1 MGSRRNEP
9 AGVASHTDGHRSSL
23 RRSRRH
29 DSIEKPPLFFAW
41 QTPAPSRAP
50 PTTPAADLEAPR
62 LAAAPLPTT
71 AAPPS
76 TSCQTVVSSPPSVPQ
91 ATLVMPSPQPMLQ
104 PAVVLST
111 QSMAPTYV
119 QPPAQIMYPCMY
131 YPMATPVQQASTTP
145 ATPPIAPPVAPAIAP
160 PLATAAQREKPR
172 EKAVYPPGMPPW
184 SAVSSPPE
192 LLLPGKSTSEASEYW
207 IWLHWY
213 ASWQLYYEQGREPS
227 SSQRQS
233 RRLAKLMAS
242 LMEKEASAYRAS
254 KRSSRAPAASTR
266 SRHVSKAKSS
276 HGLAPP
282 ADVWWL
288 DVSGSR
294 KTRHRTKHTATRS
307 PETPTPAVDTSDAI
321 LTLEELAI

>member
-9 AGVASHTDGHRSSL
+9 AGVASHTNGHRSSL
-23 RRSRRH
+23 RRSRMH

-50 PTTPAADLEAPR
+50 PTTPAADVKGPR
-62 LAAAPLPTT
+62 LAAASLPTT

-76 TSCQTVVSSPPSVPQ
+76 TSCQPVVSSPRSVPQ

-111 QSMAPTYV
+111 QSMVPTYM

-131 YPMATPVQQASTTP
+131 YPMATPVQQAC
-145 ATPPIAPPVAPAIAP
+145 AYQFPPVAPLPVAP
-160 PLATAAQREKPR
+160 PREKPR
-172 EKAVYPPGMPPW
+172 EKVVYPPGMPPW

-207 IWLHWY
+207 TWLHWY

-242 LMEKEASAYRAS
+242 LLEKEASAHRAS
-254 KRSSRAPAASTR
+254 RRSSRDPAASTR
-266 SRHVSKAKSS
+266 SRHVSKAKSC
-276 HGLAPP
+276 HGVAPP

-294 KTRHRTKHTATRS
+294 KTRHRTKHTTTRS
-307 PETPTPAVDTSDAI
+307 PEAPTPAADTSDAV